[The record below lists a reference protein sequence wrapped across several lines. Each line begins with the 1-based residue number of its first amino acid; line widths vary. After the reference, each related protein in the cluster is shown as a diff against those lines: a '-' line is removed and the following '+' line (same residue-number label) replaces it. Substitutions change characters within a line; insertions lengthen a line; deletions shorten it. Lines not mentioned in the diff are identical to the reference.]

1 MENQRQK
8 RRRGLLLFLVCLLL
22 VAAAAVGFLLY
33 FLGKE
38 QTGQVYTAKLESARK
53 YADSGDYENA
63 VEKYLELIEL
73 DEEKPEAYEELA
85 ELYAQSGDVENAAT
99 LAARGYRYT
108 KAESLSQ
115 MYERFLELRQ
125 ERAKEKET
133 ETEETQA
140 VSETDPG
147 KTETGEAVKEMAAQ
161 TMMKNFS
168 AFTAADYIREYGAQ
182 ESVSIDG
189 DLLRVRYQKLAADVY
204 YRNTE
209 SYTAFSELSFEPD
222 PAAMP
227 YRIEM
232 DNVREIFGIHNEEGL
247 TVEDMTGLLGKKADI
262 VRNRAQDTQI
272 LSFTL
277 ASCTVH
283 IACDSQGNL
292 EQGELWNQI
301 LLPEPVQSEA
311 GSFAGTVVDAV
322 TGEPLA
328 QSYVELRDENGNVVR
343 AQTDASGRFIWEGA
357 PGTYLATISRDG
369 YISNEREVSA
379 EIDSQNIGSFALSP
393 VLENSEIRIVLE
405 WGAQPADLDAHVR
418 CAFDDGTELEVDYT
432 QMTGVRNGETVVE
445 LDVDD
450 RDGYGPETVTIK
462 ETDGVFGYV
471 VHDFLLSGQ
480 MGAVSNAVVT
490 VYLPDGTSRVF
501 HIPQGE
507 GYYWSVF
514 TIDHGVIKEINT
526 IY

>member
-85 ELYAQSGDVENAAT
+85 ELYAQSGDVENAAA

-108 KAESLSQ
+108 KVESLEQ
-115 MYERFLELRQ
+115 MYERFLDLRQ
-125 ERAKEKET
+125 ERSKEKET
-133 ETEETQA
+133 EKTQA
-140 VSETDPG
+140 DSGADSKET
-147 KTETGEAVKEMAAQ
+147 EVREAVKEMAAQ
-161 TMMKNFS
+161 TMMNNFS
-168 AFTAADYIREYGAQ
+168 TFTAADYIREYGGQ

-209 SYTAFSELSFEPD
+209 TYTAFSELSFEPD
-222 PAAMP
+222 SEAMP

-247 TVEDMTGLLGKKADI
+247 SIEDMTGLLGKKADI
-262 VRNRAQDTQI
+262 VRNRAQDTQM
-272 LSFTL
+272 LSFVL

-292 EQGELWNQI
+292 EPGELWNQI
-301 LLPEPVQSEA
+301 LLPEPVQTEA
-311 GSFAGTVVDAV
+311 GSFGGTIVDAV

-328 QSYVELRDENGNVVR
+328 QTYVELKDESGNVVR
-343 AQTDASGRFIWEGA
+343 VQTDANGRFVWEGV
-357 PGTYLATISRDG
+357 PGKYQVTISRDG

-379 EIDSQNIGSFALSP
+379 DIDSQNIGSFALSP
-393 VLENSEIRIVLE
+393 ILQNSEIRIVLE
-405 WGAQPADLDAHVR
+405 WGAQPADLDAHLR
-418 CAFDDGTELEVDYT
+418 CAYDDGTELEVDYT
-432 QMTGVRNGETVVE
+432 QMTGTRNGETVVE

-480 MGAVSNAVVT
+480 MGAVSDAVVT
-490 VYLPDGTSRVF
+490 VYLPDGTSRAF
-501 HIPQGE
+501 QIPQGE